1 MKFFSRFVI
10 ASIFVS
16 AFSLTVLAAKEGGKM
31 TNMDK
36 VIALLNSIET
46 GDQRAVGYINPT
58 NYIQHNLAVADG
70 LAGFGEV
77 LMALPKNSAKVNVVR
92 SFQDGD
98 FVVTHTDYNFFG
110 PKVGFDIF
118 RFDEGKIVE
127 HWDNLDVK
135 AADLNPSGRTQL
147 DGATEITDLDKT
159 LENKALVSDFVE
171 TVLVK
176 GGFDQLTRYVSQDTY
191 LQHNTQVAD
200 GLDGLSKT
208 IDAMAQQG
216 IFMVYKQLHA
226 VFGQGNFVLSVSEGT
241 FGGDNVAYYDLFR
254 VSDGKIVE
262 HWDVI
267 EQILPETQWKN
278 DNGKFGFVEKYVV
291 EVATFKLKDDVSA
304 AEFQTLDQAVE
315 DTHVAKQSGFL
326 RRESGLTEDGT
337 WRVIVHWEDIES
349 AEASMASF
357 AKAPAAGAFMQAA
370 DTSTMIMRRYS
381 QF

>member
-1 MKFFSRFVI
+1 MKFFSRIVF
-10 ASIFVS
+10 ASILVISTFSATVS
-16 AFSLTVLAAKEGGKM
+16 ASDEGGKM
-31 TNMDK
+31 SNKDK

-46 GDQRAVGYINPT
+46 GDQSAVGYINPT
-58 NYIQHNLAVADG
+58 KYIQHNLAVADG

-118 RFDEGKIVE
+118 RFEEGKIVE
-127 HWDNLDVK
+127 HWDNLDAK

-159 LENKALVSDFVE
+159 FENKALVSDFVE

-176 GGFDQLTRYVSQDTY
+176 GGFDHLTRYVSQDTY

-200 GLDGLSKT
+200 GLEGLGNA
-208 IDAMAQQG
+208 IEAMAKQG

-226 VFGQGNFVLSVSEGT
+226 VFGQGDFVLSVSEGT
-241 FGGDNVAYYDLFR
+241 FGGDSVTYYDLFR

-267 EQILPETQWKN
+267 EPILPEEQWKN

-291 EVATFKLKDDVSA
+291 EVRLESMKSIPGCTMRMVFIRLSTKRRPNVIS
-304 AEFQTLDQAVE
+304 
-315 DTHVAKQSGFL
+315 FL
-326 RRESGLTEDGT
+326 SEPS
-337 WRVIVHWEDIES
+337 
-349 AEASMASF
+349 
-357 AKAPAAGAFMQAA
+357 
-370 DTSTMIMRRYS
+370 
-381 QF
+381 